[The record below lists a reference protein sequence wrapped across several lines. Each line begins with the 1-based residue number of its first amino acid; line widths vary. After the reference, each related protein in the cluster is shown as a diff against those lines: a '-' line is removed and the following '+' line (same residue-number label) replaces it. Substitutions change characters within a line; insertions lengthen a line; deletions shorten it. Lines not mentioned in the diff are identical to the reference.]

1 MDATADGSAAAA
13 RFAAVVRATEGL
25 LLAAKASGLVVILE
39 DLHWADDATLPL
51 LRYLASAEL
60 STCPLLIVGTSR
72 DPLPDGLAGLTDAW
86 IQRLE
91 PLTVAEV
98 AQYLGPGVH
107 QSWPVA
113 VHRRSAG
120 NALFVSELS
129 RLLQPSD
136 MTEPTDGAWK
146 VPTDLVRL
154 ISARVNQLPDRC
166 RELLDGASAAGE
178 EFDLGMLAIDSG
190 AVMEAVAAGVLIEEP
205 SADRFRW
212 SHAVVRD
219 AWYDRLPRH
228 DRLHWHRRI
237 ADELSRRGVE
247 QVFEV
252 AAHRLR
258 SAADEQSRCAA
269 AWACQSAAAAATR
282 TLDFPAAAHW
292 HAQALPLLGDDTDRA
307 RTLLAIGRA
316 AYHAGLL
323 TEALKH
329 CQNAADLAEK
339 LADVDLLVEAAV
351 IVRGVGGVPLESV
364 IALCERARTAL
375 GDEESARHAR
385 VLGVVRAGP
394 PAIGYPAGQCQM
406 VADGD
411 ALR

>member
-86 IQRLE
+86 IQRLA

-166 RELLDGASAAGE
+166 R
-178 EFDLGMLAIDSG
+178 
-190 AVMEAVAAGVLIEEP
+190 
-205 SADRFRW
+205 
-212 SHAVVRD
+212 
-219 AWYDRLPRH
+219 
-228 DRLHWHRRI
+228 
-237 ADELSRRGVE
+237 
-247 QVFEV
+247 
-252 AAHRLR
+252 
-258 SAADEQSRCAA
+258 
-269 AWACQSAAAAATR
+269 
-282 TLDFPAAAHW
+282 
-292 HAQALPLLGDDTDRA
+292 
-307 RTLLAIGRA
+307 
-316 AYHAGLL
+316 
-323 TEALKH
+323 
-329 CQNAADLAEK
+329 
-339 LADVDLLVEAAV
+339 
-351 IVRGVGGVPLESV
+351 
-364 IALCERARTAL
+364 
-375 GDEESARHAR
+375 
-385 VLGVVRAGP
+385 
-394 PAIGYPAGQCQM
+394 
-406 VADGD
+406 
-411 ALR
+411 